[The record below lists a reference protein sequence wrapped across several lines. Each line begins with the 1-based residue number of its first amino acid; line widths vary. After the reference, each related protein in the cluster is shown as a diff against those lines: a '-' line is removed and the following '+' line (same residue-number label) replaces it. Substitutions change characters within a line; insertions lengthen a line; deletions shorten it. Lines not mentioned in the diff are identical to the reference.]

1 MTLDGKSGAGVKV
14 SGNKVSL
21 VAKTSLT
28 AKGGS
33 KAALTASG
41 KVTIKGAS
49 VGIN

>member
-1 MTLDGKSGAGVKV
+1 VPKFLEVNV
-14 SGNKVSL
+14 

-33 KAALTASG
+33 KANFTASG
-41 KVTIKGAS
+41 KVTIKGGS